1 VLPGRRRKPFYT
13 CHHACVST
21 HLRALSWHGHDTEFL
36 SMRCLKRT
44 RQVVASTC
52 ARDTISIPICIP
64 ICRPL
69 CRQMSTLLRRPIC
82 RPLCRPICRLVCR
95 LFCRLTRILFF
106 ACFVFRHGNGQKIA
120 RCSRAHCFLSYSMT
134 SVNACARL
142 HILLHHDNLHCSYV
156 SYERARTPASAP
168 LYRRVALPLT
178 RLCPCRRLPRM

>member
-1 VLPGRRRKPFYT
+1 MLPGRRRMTFDT

-21 HLRALSWHGHDTEFL
+21 LLRALSWHGHDTEFL

-69 CRQMSTLLRRPIC
+69 CRQMSPLLRRPIC

-95 LFCRLTRILFF
+95 LFCRLTRVLFF
-106 ACFVFRHGNGQKIA
+106 CMLCVQTWQRTEDCSLQPCTLLSVVFHDVGECL
-120 RCSRAHCFLSYSMT
+120 CSVAHSL
-134 SVNACARL
+134 
-142 HILLHHDNLHCSYV
+142 
-156 SYERARTPASAP
+156 AP
-168 LYRRVALPLT
+168 
-178 RLCPCRRLPRM
+178 